1 MSARLPVRFDPYQF
15 VSNETILHGELPI
28 KQFERLSD
36 ALVTSTGSVDI
47 ALQFH
52 RIGSWRNCVS
62 GDCKTKVIL
71 ICQRC
76 LRECEHQISSEI
88 RLGFVDKE
96 SSLERLPDDIEPFMM
111 NDEKTIHLVDL
122 LEDDLLLQ
130 IPLTPMHA
138 NRDNCDPDMTKYEV
152 SEAEEPEAPKRE
164 NPFSVL
170 KKL

>member
-1 MSARLPVRFDPYQF
+1 MSLHLPVRFDPYQF
-15 VSNETILHGELPI
+15 VSNEATLHGELPI

-36 ALVTSTGSVDI
+36 ALVTSAGSVDI
-47 ALQFH
+47 TLQFH

-62 GDCKTKVIL
+62 GDCKTKFIL

-76 LRECEHQISSEI
+76 LRECEHPISSKI

-96 SSLERLPDDIEPFMM
+96 LSLKRLPDDIEPFML
-111 NDEKTIHLVDL
+111 NDEKTVRLVDL

-130 IPLTPMHA
+130 IPLTPMHT
-138 NRDNCDPDMTKYEV
+138 NRNDCDPDMTKYEV
-152 SEAEEPEAPKRE
+152 PEIEEPEAPKRE

-170 KKL
+170 KNL

>member
-15 VSNETILHGELPI
+15 VSNETVLHGELLI

-36 ALVTSTGSVDI
+36 ALVTSAGSVDI
-47 ALQFH
+47 TLQFH

-76 LRECEHQISSEI
+76 LRECEHQIFSEI

-111 NDEKTIHLVDL
+111 DDEKTIHLVDL

-130 IPLTPMHA
+130 IPLTPMHV
-138 NRDNCDPDMTKYEV
+138 NRNDCDPDMIKYEV
-152 SEAEEPEAPKRE
+152 SETEQPEAPKRE